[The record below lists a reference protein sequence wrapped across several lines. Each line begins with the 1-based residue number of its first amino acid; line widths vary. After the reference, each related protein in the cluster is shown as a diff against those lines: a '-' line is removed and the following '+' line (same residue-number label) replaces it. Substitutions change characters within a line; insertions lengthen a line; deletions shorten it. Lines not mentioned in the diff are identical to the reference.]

1 MAYVK
6 IKSIKKTVKRTI
18 DYILDEQK
26 LGESMMFSTHRVST
40 DLADIEFSMIRD
52 EHNQKN
58 NRSQSDNENLAMHI
72 IQSHAPTDQ
81 ITAEEALEIAEKT
94 AQEFT
99 GNDYSYVIAVHTD
112 TDQIHAHIIVNAYSH
127 TGKNK
132 F

>member
-1 MAYVK
+1 
-6 IKSIKKTVKRTI
+6 
-18 DYILDEQK
+18 
-26 LGESMMFSTHRVST
+26 
-40 DLADIEFSMIRD
+40 
-52 EHNQKN
+52 
-58 NRSQSDNENLAMHI
+58 MHI
-72 IQSHAPTDQ
+72 IQSHVPTDQ

-132 F
+132 FYKKNALDDLLEISNKHCLAYGLSTSQINRDVKRPQGYSKKLQYINKVDSMKL